1 MLFLQ
6 GMRKLFTHIAAI
18 YGIENTT
25 KPMLSG
31 KEMSQIERIDN
42 AWLLI
47 ENGRFAAWGS
57 MLESELPTADEY
69 ISLKGME
76 VLPGLVDSHTHC
88 IFAEPRSGEWEMR
101 LKGASYEEI
110 AASGG
115 GILNSAAKLRSMD
128 EEWLYEQ
135 SLWRVKRMIE
145 HGSTTLEIKS
155 GYGLSI
161 ESELKMLRIARR
173 IGKNVK
179 ATIKT
184 TFLGAHAVPPEFK
197 GRQDDYVAHIISDML
212 PAVCAEGLANHMDVF
227 CDRGFF
233 TPEQTL
239 LLLDAAAR
247 LGLPSKIHANE
258 LGITGGLQ
266 VAVKAGAWSA
276 DHLEHIGD
284 EEIECLRNSEVMPV
298 GLPGTSYFLDIPYAP
313 ARKII
318 DAGLPFALASDF
330 NPGSSPVCNLQM
342 VWSLGCSRM
351 KMLPAEAFNAITLNA
366 ARSLRLENSI
376 GSIAVGKQADFWT
389 TETHNAIQ
397 SVPYFFG
404 VNHAKDVYIQA
415 SVTDK
420 IS

>member
-6 GMRKLFTHIAAI
+6 GMRKLFTDIKAI
-18 YGIENTT
+18 HGIEDNT
-25 KPMLSG
+25 KSLLKG
-31 KEMSQIERIDN
+31 AEMSRVVTIHD
-42 AWLLI
+42 AWLLT
-47 ENGRFAAWGS
+47 ENGNFANWGS
-57 MLESELPTADEY
+57 MQDSDLPKADEI
-69 ISLKGME
+69 ISLHGLE

-88 IFAEPRSGEWEMR
+88 IFAEPRSAEWEMR
-101 LKGASYEEI
+101 LKGATYEEI
-110 AASGG
+110 AAAGG
-115 GILNSAAKLRSMD
+115 GILNSAYKLRIMD

-135 SLWRVKRMIE
+135 SLGRVKRMIE
-145 HGSTTLEIKS
+145 HGSTTIEIKS

-161 ESELKMLRIARR
+161 ESELKMLRIGRR
-173 IGKNVK
+173 IEKNVK

-197 GRQDDYVAHIISDML
+197 GRQDDYVAHIINDML
-212 PAVCAEGLANHMDVF
+212 PTVCSEGLADHMDVF

-239 LLLDAAAR
+239 QLLEAAAKY
-247 LGLPSKIHANE
+247 GLPAKIHANE
-258 LGITGGLQ
+258 LGITGGVQ
-266 VAVKAGAWSA
+266 VAAKAGAWSA
-276 DHLEHIGD
+276 DHLEHIGN

-313 ARKII
+313 ARTII

-351 KMLPAEAFNAITLNA
+351 KMLPTEAFNAITLNA
-366 ARSLRLENSI
+366 ARSLRLEKSI
-376 GSIAVGKQADFWT
+376 GSIAVGKQADFWI

-404 VNHAKDVYIQA
+404 VNHAKTVYLSANQA
-415 SVTDK
+415 
-420 IS
+420 

>member
-18 YGIENTT
+18 HGIENNPQ
-25 KPMLSG
+25 PMLKG
-31 KEMSQIERIDN
+31 EEMAHVNSLKN

-47 ENGRFAAWGS
+47 EDGKFAGWGT
-57 MLESELPTADEY
+57 MDLDPLPTADDSV
-69 ISLKGME
+69 SLTGLE
-76 VLPGLVDSHTHC
+76 ILPGLVDSHTHC
-88 IFAEPRSGEWEMR
+88 IFAEPRSAEWEMR
-101 LKGASYEEI
+101 LKGATYEEI
-110 AASGG
+110 AAAGG

-135 SLWRVKRMIE
+135 SLWRVQRMIE
-145 HGSTTLEIKS
+145 HGSTTIEIKS
-155 GYGLSI
+155 GYGLST

-173 IGKNVK
+173 IGQNVN

-197 GRQDDYVAHIISDML
+197 GRQDDYVEHILNEML
-212 PAVCAEGLANHMDVF
+212 PEVCGEGLADHMDVF

-233 TPEQTL
+233 TAEQTL
-239 LLLDAAAR
+239 RLLESAAK
-247 LGLPSKIHANE
+247 LGLPAKIHANE
-258 LGITGGLQ
+258 LGITGGVQ
-266 VAVKAGAWSA
+266 VAASAGAWSA

-298 GLPGTSYFLDIPYAP
+298 GLPGTSYFLDIPYTP
-313 ARKII
+313 AREII
-318 DAGLPFALASDF
+318 GAGLPFALASDF
-330 NPGSSPVCNLQM
+330 NPGSSPVCSLQM

-351 KMLPAEAFNAITLNA
+351 KMLPAEAFNAISLNA
-366 ARSLRLENSI
+366 ARSLRLENTT

-389 TETHNAIQ
+389 TETRNALQ

-404 VNHAKDVYIQA
+404 VNHAKDVYLKG
-415 SVTDK
+415 TK
-420 IS
+420 N

>member
-18 YGIENTT
+18 HGIENTP
-25 KPMLSG
+25 KPMLKG
-31 KEMSQIERIDN
+31 EEMSRTARIDN
-42 AWLLI
+42 AWLLT

-69 ISLKGME
+69 IPLNGME

-88 IFAEPRSGEWEMR
+88 VFAEPRSGEWEMR
-101 LKGASYEEI
+101 LKGATYEEI
-110 AASGG
+110 AAAGG
-115 GILNSAAKLRSMD
+115 GILNSAAKLRSID

-145 HGSTTLEIKS
+145 HGSTTIEIKS

-161 ESELKMLRIARR
+161 DSELKMLRIARR
-173 IGKNVK
+173 IGKHVK

-197 GRQDDYVAHIISDML
+197 GRQDDYVAHIINDML
-212 PAVCAEGLANHMDVF
+212 PAVCAEGLADHMDVF

-239 LLLDAAAR
+239 LLLDAAAK
-247 LGLPSKIHANE
+247 LGLPAKIHANE
-258 LGITGGLQ
+258 LGITGGVQ
-266 VAVKAGAWSA
+266 VAAKASAWSA

-284 EEIECLRNSEVMPV
+284 EEINCLKSSEVMPV

-351 KMLPAEAFNAITLNA
+351 KMLPSEAFNAITLNA
-366 ARSLRLENSI
+366 ARSLRMEKST

-389 TETHNAIQ
+389 TESRNAIQ

-404 VNHAKDVYIQA
+404 VNHAKTVYLSANQA
-415 SVTDK
+415 
-420 IS
+420 

>member
-18 YGIENTT
+18 YGIENNPQ
-25 KPMLSG
+25 PMLKG
-31 KEMSQIERIDN
+31 EEMAHVNSLKN

-47 ENGRFAAWGS
+47 EEGKFAGWGT
-57 MLESELPTADEY
+57 MDLDPLPTADESV
-69 ISLKGME
+69 SLTGLE
-76 VLPGLVDSHTHC
+76 ILPGLVDSHTHC
-88 IFAEPRSGEWEMR
+88 IFAEPRSAEWEMR
-101 LKGASYEEI
+101 LKGATYEEI
-110 AASGG
+110 AAAGG

-135 SLWRVKRMIE
+135 SLWRVQRMIA
-145 HGSTTLEIKS
+145 HGSTTIEIKS
-155 GYGLSI
+155 GYGLST

-173 IGKNVK
+173 IGQNVN

-197 GRQDDYVAHIISDML
+197 GRQDDYVEHILNEML
-212 PAVCAEGLANHMDVF
+212 PAVCGEGLADHMDVF

-233 TPEQTL
+233 TAEQTL
-239 LLLDAAAR
+239 RLLESAAK
-247 LGLPSKIHANE
+247 LGLPAKIHANE
-258 LGITGGLQ
+258 LGITGGVQ
-266 VAVKAGAWSA
+266 VAASAGAWSA

-298 GLPGTSYFLDIPYAP
+298 GLPGTSYFLDIPYTP
-313 ARKII
+313 AREII
-318 DAGLPFALASDF
+318 GAGLPFALASDF
-330 NPGSSPVCNLQM
+330 NPGSSPVCSLQM

-366 ARSLRLENSI
+366 ARSLRLENTT

-389 TETHNAIQ
+389 TETRNALQ

-404 VNHAKDVYIQA
+404 VNHAKDVYLKG
-415 SVTDK
+415 TK
-420 IS
+420 N

>member
-6 GMRKLFTHIAAI
+6 GMRKLFTHIATI
-18 YGIENTT
+18 HGIENTP
-25 KPMLSG
+25 KPMLKG
-31 KEMSQIERIDN
+31 EEMSRTARIDN
-42 AWLLI
+42 AWLLT

-57 MLESELPTADEY
+57 MQDSELPTADESF
-69 ISLKGME
+69 SLKGME

-88 IFAEPRSGEWEMR
+88 VFAEPRSGEWEMR

-145 HGSTTLEIKS
+145 HGSTTIEIKS

-212 PAVCAEGLANHMDVF
+212 PAVCAEGLANHMDVLHPNKPCF
-227 CDRGFF
+227 CWMLQPGWGYPPKY
-233 TPEQTL
+233 TPMNWE
-239 LLLDAAAR
+239 
-247 LGLPSKIHANE
+247 
-258 LGITGGLQ
+258 
-266 VAVKAGAWSA
+266 
-276 DHLEHIGD
+276 
-284 EEIECLRNSEVMPV
+284 
-298 GLPGTSYFLDIPYAP
+298 
-313 ARKII
+313 
-318 DAGLPFALASDF
+318 
-330 NPGSSPVCNLQM
+330 SPVAC
-342 VWSLGCSRM
+342 R
-351 KMLPAEAFNAITLNA
+351 
-366 ARSLRLENSI
+366 
-376 GSIAVGKQADFWT
+376 
-389 TETHNAIQ
+389 
-397 SVPYFFG
+397 
-404 VNHAKDVYIQA
+404 
-415 SVTDK
+415 
-420 IS
+420 